1 MNSLDIKRQNGNVP
15 KTLAGQDHVSGIIF
29 YVNEKD
35 IPESFKTA
43 PVQAVSTIDRAEAL
57 GITAEATSSWTT
69 RLMHYQLAETFRIN
83 DGISLYVGIFT
94 KPEAHTF
101 AELATMQNYANG
113 AIRQFGIWDGLTT
126 LTAENVTLLQAKA
139 DALDINNAPAVVG
152 YAPSLKS
159 GYQALPTNIATAAP
173 RVSVIIAQPGGT
185 NDTGALLFAEA
196 SNKTTKNAVS
206 CIGVWLGHVSA
217 AAVHESI
224 SWVKKFPSGISL
236 PALSDG
242 TEVRNIDKAWLE
254 KLDTARYLF
263 LTPIVGVSGSYWNDS
278 HNMDAAISDYNA
290 IELVRTMDKACR
302 GIRTYLTPE
311 LGGNV
316 NIEAST
322 GKLQSY
328 TVAHLETT
336 ANKALEDMEKAGELS
351 GYQASVDPEQDVL
364 ATSTVEVVIKNVP
377 VGVIRKIKVKI
388 GYVKSL

>member
-1 MNSLDIKRQNGNVP
+1 M
-15 KTLAGQDHVSGIIF
+15 
-29 YVNEKD
+29 
-35 IPESFKTA
+35 
-43 PVQAVSTIDRAEAL
+43 
-57 GITAEATSSWTT
+57 
-69 RLMHYQLAETFRIN
+69 
-83 DGISLYVGIFT
+83 
-94 KPEAHTF
+94 
-101 AELATMQNYANG
+101 
-113 AIRQFGIWDGLTT
+113 
-126 LTAENVTLLQAKA
+126 
-139 DALDINNAPAVVG
+139 
-152 YAPSLKS
+152 
-159 GYQALPTNIATAAP
+159 
-173 RVSVIIAQPGGT
+173 
-185 NDTGALLFAEA
+185 
-196 SNKTTKNAVS
+196 
-206 CIGVWLGHVSA
+206 
-217 AAVHESI
+217 HESI

-254 KLDTARYLF
+254 KLDAARFLF

-316 NIEAST
+316 YIEAST

-377 VGVIRKIKVKI
+377 VGVFRKIKVKI

>member
-316 NIEAST
+316 YIEAST